1 MRTKESIIKDIYW
14 QTWYFSYHGSLESI
28 YTELSDDPGETAKI
42 IKTYCE
48 VILESKEG
56 SKVSKNAISEIIK
69 LSTPENIEK
78 PEPSRLEYM
87 PRIIASN
94 IKSYCEEL
102 IDICNS
108 LDDTSLQRLNKKWT
122 KKYLYFNGDES
133 GQQIIYP
140 EVIHYN
146 GDDLV
151 FDGILIDFRNTNN
164 DNGYGVI
171 VSSVKNFYFD
181 SLYYI
186 DHLDDIQ
193 EKKMG
198 GDAWDLEP
206 SPELLD
212 AELSS
217 APIDTNLTSRE
228 LTKKEV
234 DKMIQE
240 WITHSFEYCRL

>member
-1 MRTKESIIKDIYW
+1 MRTKESVIKDIYW
-14 QTWYFSYHGSLESI
+14 QTWYFSHHENLKSI
-28 YTELSDDPGETAKI
+28 HTELSDDPGETAKI

-48 VILESKEG
+48 VILGSKEG

-78 PEPSRLEYM
+78 PEPSRLENM
-87 PRIIASN
+87 PRIIANS

-108 LDDTSLQRLNKKWT
+108 IDNTSLQGLNKKWT

-140 EVIHYN
+140 EIIHYN

-171 VSSVKNFYFD
+171 ISNVKNFYFE

-186 DHLDDIQ
+186 DHLDDTQ

-198 GDAWDLEP
+198 GDAWDLEL

-234 DKMIQE
+234 DKKIQE
-240 WITHSFEYCRL
+240 WIAYSFKYCRL